1 MNKYFIKRG
10 KKTIIVE
17 FDDEKLNIE
26 VLIPT
31 NREHNEL
38 MEKYTNFDNNGIAN
52 VRISEMA
59 EAQMLKYIIDLPF
72 EVPVNIE
79 MNIFK
84 QWIDCHN
91 DEKKIVINCINP
103 KLHDAISNSIMASNG
118 LSEDESGN

>member
-38 MEKYTNFDNNGIAN
+38 MEKYTNFDNHGIAN

-84 QWIDCHN
+84 QWIDCNN
-91 DEKKIVINCINP
+91 DEKKIAINCINP
-103 KLHDAISNSIMASNG
+103 KLHDVISNSIIASNG